1 MHLSIQN
8 PLQTK
13 QIYLADDKSQLSSCL
28 RTSFHDHPEV
38 SLAKSCLCGV
48 TVSFVLLNKF
58 VELKEKLYN

>member
-28 RTSFHDHPEV
+28 RTSFHEHPEV
-38 SLAKSCLCGV
+38 SLGQ
-48 TVSFVLLNKF
+48 VLYMWSYCF
-58 VELKEKLYN
+58 FRAA